1 MKKTWIAALIL
12 VLVLSM
18 TACGAGEAK
27 TLTGT
32 WKVDSVEVDGAEFS
46 LAEMEAM
53 GESDLSQTQIVIKDG
68 GKAYVAE
75 PGYSNIVDWSETK
88 NGICLD
94 GEECEIKDGMIC
106 LDTYEGILRF
116 KKVSDSQVIEKP
128 AEPEDQTGT
137 AEPEDKETEPA
148 EAESV
153 FSPDAEPVDGEV
165 YVSEDFEFVQYTDGS
180 IALTKYVGKDTSVTI
195 SAEIAGYPVSRIGAG
210 AFEDCGDVE
219 KIFLWADIISIGEGA
234 FRNCTKLDSFT
245 IPDTVTA
252 IADAAFE
259 NCTSMKSVYIWGD
272 ITGIGN
278 SAFRSCAALESV
290 NIPASCEAIGESAFE
305 GCTSLESAYI
315 WGETTSIGSS
325 AFRSCAA
332 LERVTIPTECRTIG
346 ESAFEGC
353 TSLES
358 VTYWGENVTCGAD
371 AFADCPNLKK
381 LPKGIIYA
389 KGTSDEKPKT
399 DAPAAET
406 EPTAAET
413 GTTGMRPE
421 FKEAMDAYEAF
432 YDEYCDFMA
441 EYQKNP
447 TDLKLVTQY
456 GKLLI
461 RMAEAD
467 AAFGKWEESDLND
480 AELKYYLEVNNRV
493 MQKLVDAAG

>member
-128 AEPEDQTGT
+128 TEPEDQTGT

-180 IALTKYVGKDTSVTI
+180 IALTKYVGKDASVTI

-278 SAFRSCAALESV
+278 SAFRNCAALESV

-305 GCTSLESAYI
+305 GCTSLES
-315 WGETTSIGSS
+315 
-325 AFRSCAA
+325 
-332 LERVTIPTECRTIG
+332 
-346 ESAFEGC
+346 
-353 TSLES
+353 
-358 VTYWGENVTCGAD
+358 VTYWGENVTCGPD

-399 DAPAAET
+399 NAPAAET
-406 EPTAAET
+406 GPTAAET

-456 GKLLI
+456 GKLLT

>member
-278 SAFRSCAALESV
+278 SAFRNCAALESV
-290 NIPASCEAIGESAFE
+290 NIPASCEA
-305 GCTSLESAYI
+305 
-315 WGETTSIGSS
+315 
-325 AFRSCAA
+325 
-332 LERVTIPTECRTIG
+332 IG

-456 GKLLI
+456 GKLLT

>member
-12 VLVLSM
+12 ALVLSM

-53 GESDLSQTQIVIKDG
+53 GETDLSQTQIVIKDG

-278 SAFRSCAALESV
+278 SAFRNCAALESV
-290 NIPASCEAIGESAFE
+290 NIPASCEA
-305 GCTSLESAYI
+305 
-315 WGETTSIGSS
+315 
-325 AFRSCAA
+325 
-332 LERVTIPTECRTIG
+332 IG

-456 GKLLI
+456 GKLLT

>member
-128 AEPEDQTGT
+128 TEPEDQTGT

-278 SAFRSCAALESV
+278 SAFRNCAALESV
-290 NIPASCEAIGESAFE
+290 NIPASCEA
-305 GCTSLESAYI
+305 
-315 WGETTSIGSS
+315 
-325 AFRSCAA
+325 
-332 LERVTIPTECRTIG
+332 IG

-456 GKLLI
+456 GKLLT

>member
-12 VLVLSM
+12 ALVLSM

-53 GESDLSQTQIVIKDG
+53 GETDLSQTQIVIKDG

-180 IALTKYVGKDTSVTI
+180 ISLTKYVGKDTSVTI

-278 SAFRSCAALESV
+278 SAFRNCAALESV
-290 NIPASCEAIGESAFE
+290 NIPASCEA
-305 GCTSLESAYI
+305 
-315 WGETTSIGSS
+315 
-325 AFRSCAA
+325 
-332 LERVTIPTECRTIG
+332 IG

-456 GKLLI
+456 GKLLT